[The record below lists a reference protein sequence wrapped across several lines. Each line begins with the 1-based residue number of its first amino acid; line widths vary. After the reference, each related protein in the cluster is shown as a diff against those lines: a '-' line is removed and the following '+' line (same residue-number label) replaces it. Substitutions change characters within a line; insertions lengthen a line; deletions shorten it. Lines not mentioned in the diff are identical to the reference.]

1 MLYIKVLI
9 KTVNLK
15 GLKYCVL
22 LMILFSSSCAFA
34 QKKMADDHKLDS
46 LTFSDRIS
54 LRTNGF
60 DWMILLANVG
70 IEVDLG
76 KYNWSRNAIGLN
88 VRGNWNT
95 KHTYNPGL
103 VYNLFEVRAE
113 FRNYWHTRK
122 TSNDL
127 GPHRHTY
134 EKILSGRRRR
144 PKHPRTTW
152 YRGAYLAYDD
162 YSFLFGKEGVQGQAY
177 TLGFQYGVIR
187 PLYIFQSGRSVDLD
201 FGFSAGFC
209 LTDYEKYSHDSQTS
223 SYHTTEP
230 KSGLELVPFPVLTE
244 ARVGLVYRFGKANV
258 YTKYRWRYDVDLA
271 YQEKVLADLDYRAE
285 LRKRD
290 QDYLKIY
297 RFYQNKYD
305 SLLIINMR
313 NHESIIDQKL
323 ADTRDMKRKADKARE
338 EQARKIQEQA
348 RAKQREERI
357 KAQEEKAREDSIA
370 LVDKANARKVEEQV
384 RAQIE
389 ADKQKEAEER
399 KMEKALDAEERA
411 LLKQQAAE
419 ERKMEKQMAEED
431 RKYEAEKRKRMNE
444 AYAEQ
449 RKYDAEQKAL
459 QRERE
464 AQEAAKEKER
474 IAKDKEWQRT
484 LDRQEKEAKK
494 KRAEQLKKQSR
505 VLNGEDDDDGF
516 SSYAGDDDDDDA
528 DSKAEAAKA
537 DRDAK
542 KKAQEEAKAKA
553 KAEKEAAKE
562 AAKAE
567 KEAAKAEK
575 EAKKKAEAEA
585 KAAAKAAKN
594 NN

>member
-22 LMILFSSSCAFA
+22 LMMLVSSSCVFA

-46 LTFSDRIS
+46 LSISDRIS
-54 LRTNGF
+54 LRTNGV
-60 DWMILLANVG
+60 DWMMLLANFGV
-70 IEVDLG
+70 EFDLG

-88 VRGNWNT
+88 VRANWNT
-95 KHTYNPGL
+95 KHTYNPGV
-103 VYNLFEVRAE
+103 VYNLFEVRGE

-122 TSNDL
+122 TTNDL

-152 YRGAYLAYDD
+152 YRGGYLAYDD
-162 YSFLFGKEGVQGQAY
+162 YSFLFGKEGIQGQAY

-187 PLYIFQSGRSVDLD
+187 PLYIFQSGKSVDLD

-209 LTDYEKYSHDSQTS
+209 LTDYEKFTHDSQTS
-223 SYHTTEP
+223 SYTTIP
-230 KSGLELVPFPVLTE
+230 GSKTGLKIVPFPILTE
-244 ARVGLVYRFGKANV
+244 ARVGLVYRVGSKANI
-258 YTKYRWRYDVDLA
+258 YTKYRWRYDVDLK
-271 YQEKVLADLDYRAE
+271 YQEKVLAELDYRAE

-290 QDYLKIY
+290 MEYLKIF

-348 RAKQREERI
+348 REQQRLERI
-357 KAQEEKAREDSIA
+357 KAAEEKAKEDSIA

-384 RAQIE
+384 RQQIE
-389 ADKQKEAEER
+389 ADKLKEAEER
-399 KMEKALDAEERA
+399 KLEKALDAEEKA

-419 ERKMEKQMAEED
+419 EKAMEKQMAEEN
-431 RKYEAEKRKRMNE
+431 RKYENEKRKRMNE

-459 QRERE
+459 QKERD
-464 AQEAAKEKER
+464 AQQAAKEKQRQAE
-474 IAKDKEWQRT
+474 KKEWQRY
-484 LDRQEKEAKK
+484 LEKQEKEQQK
-494 KRAEQLKKQSR
+494 KREQQLKKQNQT
-505 VLNGEDDDDGF
+505 LNGGV
-516 SSYAGDDDDDDA
+516 DA
-528 DSKAEAAKA
+528 DAQAEAAKA
-537 DRDAK
+537 EREAK
-542 KKAQEEAKAKA
+542 KRAQEEAKAKA

-562 AAKAE
+562 AAR
-567 KEAAKAEK
+567 AEK
-575 EAKKKAEAEA
+575 EAKKRAEAEA

-594 NN
+594 ND

>member
-9 KTVNLK
+9 KTVNFK

-22 LMILFSSSCAFA
+22 LMMLVSSSCVFA

-46 LTFSDRIS
+46 LTFSDRLS
-54 LRTNGF
+54 FRTNGF
-60 DWMILLANVG
+60 DWMMLLANVG
-70 IEVDLG
+70 IEYDLG
-76 KYNWSRNAIGLN
+76 RYNWSRNAIGLN

-103 VYNLFEVRAE
+103 VYNLMEVRAE

-122 TSNDL
+122 TTNDL

-152 YRGAYLAYDD
+152 YRGGYLAYDD
-162 YSFLFGKEGVQGQAY
+162 YSFLFGKEGVQGTAY

-187 PLYIFQSGRSVDLD
+187 PLYIFPSGKSVDLD

-209 LTDYEKYSHDSQTS
+209 LTQYEKYGYDSQTAT
-223 SYHTTEP
+223 YPRTEE
-230 KSGLELVPFPVLTE
+230 KTGLKIVPFPVLTE
-244 ARVGLVYRFGKANV
+244 ARVGLVYRVGKANV
-258 YTKYRWRYDVDLA
+258 YTKYRWRYDVDLK
-271 YQEKVLADLDYRAE
+271 YQEKVLAELDYRAE

-290 QDYLKIY
+290 MEYLKIY
-297 RFYQNKYD
+297 RFYQHKYD
-305 SLLIINMR
+305 SLLIINMK
-313 NHESIIDQKL
+313 NHESVINQKL

-348 RAKQREERI
+348 REQQRLERI
-357 KAQEEKAREDSIA
+357 KAMEQKAIEDSIA

-384 RAQIE
+384 RQQIE
-389 ADKQKEAEER
+389 ADKLKEAEER
-399 KMEKALDAEERA
+399 KLEKALDAEEKA
-411 LLKQQAAE
+411 FLKQQAAE
-419 ERKMEKQMAEED
+419 EKAMEKQMAEEN
-431 RKYEAEKRKRMNE
+431 RKYENEKRKLMNE

-459 QRERE
+459 QKERD

-474 IAKDKEWQRT
+474 IAKQKEWERT

-494 KRAEQLKKQSR
+494 KREEQLKKQSQM
-505 VLNGEDDDDGF
+505 LNNDDDDDY
-516 SSYAGDDDDDDA
+516 SSYDYDDNDDDDA

-542 KKAQEEAKAKA
+542 KRAQEEAKAR
-553 KAEKEAAKE
+553 
-562 AAKAE
+562 AKAE

-575 EAKKKAEAEA
+575 EARKRAEAEA
-585 KAAAKAAKN
+585 KAAEKAAKKK
-594 NN
+594 

>member
-9 KTVNLK
+9 KTVNFK

-22 LMILFSSSCAFA
+22 LMMLVSSSCVFA

-46 LTFSDRIS
+46 LTFSDRLS
-54 LRTNGF
+54 FRTNGF
-60 DWMILLANVG
+60 DWMMLLANVG
-70 IEVDLG
+70 IEYDLG
-76 KYNWSRNAIGLN
+76 RYNWSRNAIGLN

-122 TSNDL
+122 TTNDL

-187 PLYIFQSGRSVDLD
+187 PLYIFPSGKSVDLD

-223 SYHTTEP
+223 KYTITEP
-230 KSGLELVPFPVLTE
+230 KSGLTIVPFPVLTE
-244 ARVGLVYRFGKANV
+244 ARVGLVYRLGKANI
-258 YTKYRWRYDVDLA
+258 YNKYRWRYDVDLA
-271 YQEKVLADLDYRAE
+271 YQEKVLAELDYRAE

-290 QDYLKIY
+290 QDYLRIY

-348 RAKQREERI
+348 REKQREERI
-357 KAQEEKAREDSIA
+357 KAQEQKAKEDSIA

-384 RAQIE
+384 RQQIE
-389 ADKQKEAEER
+389 ADKLKAAEER
-399 KMEKALDAEERA
+399 KLEKALDAEEKA

-419 ERKMEKQMAEED
+419 EKAMEKQMAEEN
-431 RKYEAEKRKRMNE
+431 RKYENEKRKRMNE

-449 RKYDAEQKAL
+449 RKYEAEQKAL
-459 QRERE
+459 QKE
-464 AQEAAKEKER
+464 QEAKQAAREKQRQAE
-474 IAKDKEWQRT
+474 KKEWQRY
-484 LDRQEKEAKK
+484 LEQQEKEQKK
-494 KRAEQLKKQSR
+494 KREEQLKKQNQS
-505 VLNGEDDDDGF
+505 LNGGV
-516 SSYAGDDDDDDA
+516 DA
-528 DSKAEAAKA
+528 DAQAEAAKA
-537 DRDAK
+537 EREAK
-542 KKAQEEAKAKA
+542 KRAQAEAKA
-553 KAEKEAAKE
+553 
-562 AAKAE
+562 
-567 KEAAKAEK
+567 AAKAEK
-575 EAKKKAEAEA
+575 EAKKRAEAEA

>member
-22 LMILFSSSCAFA
+22 LMMLVSSSCVFA

-46 LTFSDRIS
+46 LSISDRIS
-54 LRTNGF
+54 LRTNGV
-60 DWMILLANVG
+60 DWMMLLANFGV
-70 IEVDLG
+70 EFDLG

-88 VRGNWNT
+88 VRANWNT
-95 KHTYNPGL
+95 KHTYNPGV
-103 VYNLFEVRAE
+103 VYNLFEVRGE

-122 TSNDL
+122 TTNDL

-152 YRGAYLAYDD
+152 YRGGYLAYDD
-162 YSFLFGKEGVQGQAY
+162 YSFLFGKEGIQGQAY

-187 PLYIFQSGRSVDLD
+187 PLYIFQSGKSVDLD

-209 LTDYEKYSHDSQTS
+209 LTDYEKFTHDSQTS
-223 SYHTTEP
+223 SYTTIP
-230 KSGLELVPFPVLTE
+230 GSKTGLKIVPFPILTE
-244 ARVGLVYRFGKANV
+244 ARVGLVYRVGSKANI
-258 YTKYRWRYDVDLA
+258 YTKYRWRYDVDLK
-271 YQEKVLADLDYRAE
+271 YQEKVLAELDYRAE

-290 QDYLKIY
+290 MEYLKIY

-348 RAKQREERI
+348 REQQRLERI
-357 KAQEEKAREDSIA
+357 KAAEEKAKEDSIA

-384 RAQIE
+384 RQQIE
-389 ADKQKEAEER
+389 ADKLKEAEER
-399 KMEKALDAEERA
+399 KLEKALDAEEKA

-419 ERKMEKQMAEED
+419 EKAMEKQMAEEN
-431 RKYEAEKRKRMNE
+431 RKYENEKRKRMNE

-459 QRERE
+459 QKERD
-464 AQEAAKEKER
+464 AQQAAKEKQRQAE
-474 IAKDKEWQRT
+474 KKEWQRY
-484 LDRQEKEAKK
+484 LEKQEKEQQK
-494 KRAEQLKKQSR
+494 KREQQLKKQNQT
-505 VLNGEDDDDGF
+505 LNGGV
-516 SSYAGDDDDDDA
+516 DA
-528 DSKAEAAKA
+528 DAQAEAAKA
-537 DRDAK
+537 EREAK
-542 KKAQEEAKAKA
+542 KRAQEEAKAKA

-562 AAKAE
+562 AAR
-567 KEAAKAEK
+567 AEK
-575 EAKKKAEAEA
+575 EAKKRAEAEA

-594 NN
+594 ND

>member
-9 KTVNLK
+9 KTVNFK

-22 LMILFSSSCAFA
+22 LMMLVSSSCVFA

-54 LRTNGF
+54 FRTNGF
-60 DWMILLANVG
+60 DWMMLLANVG
-70 IEVDLG
+70 IEYDLG
-76 KYNWSRNAIGLN
+76 RYNWSRNAIGLN
-88 VRGNWNT
+88 VRANWNT

-103 VYNLFEVRAE
+103 VYNLMEVRAE

-122 TSNDL
+122 TTNDL

-152 YRGAYLAYDD
+152 YRGGYFAYDD
-162 YSFLFGKEGVQGQAY
+162 YSFLFGKEGVQGTAY

-187 PLYIFQSGRSVDLD
+187 PLYIFPSGKSVDLD

-209 LTDYEKYSHDSQTS
+209 LTDYEKFSHDSQTA
-223 SYHTTEP
+223 SYIKGENM
-230 KSGLELVPFPVLTE
+230 GLKFVPFPVLTE
-244 ARVGLVYRFGKANV
+244 ARIGLVYRVGKANV
-258 YTKYRWRYDVDLA
+258 YTKYRWRYDVDLK
-271 YQEKVLADLDYRAE
+271 YQEKVLAELDYRAE

-290 QDYLKIY
+290 MEYLKIY

-348 RAKQREERI
+348 REQQRLERI
-357 KAQEEKAREDSIA
+357 KAQEQKAIEDSLD

-384 RAQIE
+384 RQQIE
-389 ADKQKEAEER
+389 ADKLKEAEER
-399 KMEKALDAEERA
+399 KLEKALDAEEKA

-459 QRERE
+459 QKERE
-464 AQEAAKEKER
+464 AQQAAKEKKRQAE
-474 IAKDKEWQRT
+474 KKEWQRY
-484 LDRQEKEAKK
+484 LEQQEKEQKK
-494 KRAEQLKKQSR
+494 KREEQLKKQSQS
-505 VLNGEDDDDGF
+505 LNGGV
-516 SSYAGDDDDDDA
+516 DA
-528 DSKAEAAKA
+528 DAQAEAAKA
-537 DRDAK
+537 EREAK
-542 KKAQEEAKAKA
+542 KRAQEEAKAKA
-553 KAEKEAAKE
+553 KAEKEAAK
-562 AAKAE
+562 
-567 KEAAKAEK
+567 AEK
-575 EAKKKAEAEA
+575 EAKKRAEAEA

-594 NN
+594 NK

>member
-22 LMILFSSSCAFA
+22 LMMLVSSSCVFA

-54 LRTNGF
+54 LRTNGV
-60 DWMILLANVG
+60 DWMMLLANFGV
-70 IEVDLG
+70 EFDLG

-95 KHTYNPGL
+95 KHTYNPGV
-103 VYNLFEVRAE
+103 VYNLFEVRGE
-113 FRNYWHTRK
+113 FRNYWRTRK
-122 TSNDL
+122 TTNDL

-152 YRGAYLAYDD
+152 YRGGYLAYDD
-162 YSFLFGKEGVQGQAY
+162 YSFLFGKEGIQGQAY

-187 PLYIFQSGRSVDLD
+187 PLYIFPSGKSVDLD
-201 FGFSAGFC
+201 FGFSAGFA
-209 LTDYEKYSHDSQTS
+209 LTNYEKYSHDSQTS
-223 SYHTTEP
+223 SYYVTEE
-230 KSGLELVPFPVLTE
+230 KSGLKIVPFPILTE
-244 ARVGLVYRFGKANV
+244 ARVGLVYRVGKANV
-258 YTKYRWRYDVDLA
+258 YTKYRWRYDVDLK
-271 YQEKVLADLDYRAE
+271 YQEKVLAELDYRAE

-290 QDYLKIY
+290 MEYLKIY

-313 NHESIIDQKL
+313 NHESVIDQKL

-348 RAKQREERI
+348 REQQRLERI
-357 KAQEEKAREDSIA
+357 KAQEQKAKEDSIA

-384 RAQIE
+384 RQQIE
-389 ADKQKEAEER
+389 ADKLKEAEER
-399 KMEKALDAEERA
+399 KLEKALDAEEKA

-419 ERKMEKQMAEED
+419 EKAMEKQMAEEN

-459 QRERE
+459 QKERD
-464 AQEAAKEKER
+464 AKEAAKEKQREAER
-474 IAKDKEWQRT
+474 KEWQRY
-484 LDRQEKEAKK
+484 LEKQEKEQQK
-494 KRAEQLKKQSR
+494 KREEQLKKQSQS
-505 VLNGEDDDDGF
+505 LNGD
-516 SSYAGDDDDDDA
+516 SDA
-528 DSKAEAAKA
+528 DAKAEAAKA
-537 DRDAK
+537 EREAK
-542 KKAQEEAKAKA
+542 KRAQEEAKAKA
-553 KAEKEAAKE
+553 KAEKEAAK
-562 AAKAE
+562 
-567 KEAAKAEK
+567 AEK
-575 EAKKKAEAEA
+575 EAKKRAEAEA

>member
-9 KTVNLK
+9 KTVNFK

-22 LMILFSSSCAFA
+22 LMMLVSSSCVFA

-60 DWMILLANVG
+60 DWMMLLANVG
-70 IEVDLG
+70 IEYDLG

-95 KHTYNPGL
+95 KHTFNPGV
-103 VYNLFEVRAE
+103 VYNLFEVRGE

-152 YRGAYLAYDD
+152 YRGGYFAYDD

-177 TLGFQYGVIR
+177 TLGFQYGVLR
-187 PLYIFQSGRSVDLD
+187 PLYIFPSGKSVDLD

-209 LTDYEKYSHDSQTS
+209 LTDYEKYTHDSQTS
-223 SYHTTEP
+223 TYTTTEP
-230 KSGLELVPFPVLTE
+230 KSGLTFVPFPVLTE
-244 ARVGLVYRFGKANV
+244 ARIGLVYRLGSKANI
-258 YTKYRWRYDVDLA
+258 YNKYRWRYDVDLK
-271 YQEKVLADLDYRAE
+271 YQEKVLAELDYRAE
-285 LRKRD
+285 LRARD
-290 QDYLKIY
+290 RKYFEIY

-313 NHESIIDQKL
+313 NHESILDQKL

-348 RAKQREERI
+348 REKQREERI
-357 KAQEEKAREDSIA
+357 KAQEQKAKEDSIA

-384 RAQIE
+384 RAQIQ

-399 KMEKALDAEERA
+399 KLEKALDAEEKA

-419 ERKMEKQMAEED
+419 EKAMEKQMAEEN
-431 RKYEAEKRKRMNE
+431 RKYEEDKRKRMNE

-449 RKYDAEQKAL
+449 RKYDAQQKAL
-459 QRERE
+459 QKERD
-464 AQEAAKEKER
+464 AKEAAKEKER
-474 IAKDKEWQRT
+474 IAQQKEWQRY
-484 LDRQEKEAKK
+484 LDKQEKEGQK
-494 KRAEQLKKQSR
+494 KRAEQLKKQSQS
-505 VLNGEDDDDGF
+505 LNGE
-516 SSYAGDDDDDDA
+516 SDA
-528 DSKAEAAKA
+528 DAKAEAAKA
-537 DRDAK
+537 EREAK
-542 KKAQEEAKAKA
+542 KRAQEEAKAK
-553 KAEKEAAKE
+553 
-562 AAKAE
+562 AKAE

-594 NN
+594 NK

>member
-9 KTVNLK
+9 KTVNFK

-22 LMILFSSSCAFA
+22 LMMLVSSSCVFA

-46 LTFSDRIS
+46 LSISDRIS
-54 LRTNGF
+54 LRTNGV
-60 DWMILLANVG
+60 DWMMLLANFGV
-70 IEVDLG
+70 EFDLG

-88 VRGNWNT
+88 VRANWNT
-95 KHTYNPGL
+95 KHTYNPGV
-103 VYNLFEVRAE
+103 VYNLFEVRGE

-122 TSNDL
+122 TTNDL

-162 YSFLFGKEGVQGQAY
+162 YSFLFGKEGIQGQAY

-187 PLYIFQSGRSVDLD
+187 PLYIFQSGKSVDLD
-201 FGFSAGFC
+201 FGFSAGIA

-223 SYHTTEP
+223 SYTTIP
-230 KSGLELVPFPVLTE
+230 NSKTGLKFVPFPILTE
-244 ARVGLVYRFGKANV
+244 ARVGLVYRVGKANV
-258 YTKYRWRYDVDLA
+258 YTKYRWRYDVDLK
-271 YQEKVLADLDYRAE
+271 YQEKVLAELDYRAE

-290 QDYLKIY
+290 MEYLKIY

-305 SLLIINMR
+305 SLLIINMK

-323 ADTRDMKRKADKARE
+323 ADTREMKRKADKARE

-348 RAKQREERI
+348 REQQRLERI
-357 KAQEEKAREDSIA
+357 KAAEEKAKEDSIA

-384 RAQIE
+384 RQQIE
-389 ADKQKEAEER
+389 ADKLKEAEER
-399 KMEKALDAEERA
+399 KLEKALDAEEKA

-419 ERKMEKQMAEED
+419 EKAMEKQMAEEN
-431 RKYEAEKRKRMNE
+431 RKYENEKRKRMNE

-459 QRERE
+459 QKERE
-464 AQEAAKEKER
+464 AQQAAKEKKRQAE
-474 IAKDKEWQRT
+474 KKEWQRY
-484 LDRQEKEAKK
+484 LEQQEKEQKK
-494 KRAEQLKKQSR
+494 KREEQLKKQSQS
-505 VLNGEDDDDGF
+505 LNGGV
-516 SSYAGDDDDDDA
+516 DA
-528 DSKAEAAKA
+528 DAQAEAAKA
-537 DRDAK
+537 EREAK
-542 KKAQEEAKAKA
+542 KRAQEEAKAKA
-553 KAEKEAAKE
+553 KAEKEAAK
-562 AAKAE
+562 AE
-567 KEAAKAEK
+567 KEARKR
-575 EAKKKAEAEA
+575 AEAEA

>member
-22 LMILFSSSCAFA
+22 LMMLVSSSCVFA
-34 QKKMADDHKLDS
+34 QKKMADDHKVDS

-54 LRTNGF
+54 LRTNGV
-60 DWMILLANVG
+60 DWMMLLANVG
-70 IEVDLG
+70 IEFDLG
-76 KYNWSRNAIGLN
+76 KYNWNRNAIGIN

-95 KHTYNPGL
+95 KHTFNPGV
-103 VYNLFEVRAE
+103 VYNLFELRAE
-113 FRNYWHTRK
+113 YRNYWHTRK
-122 TSNDL
+122 TTNEL

-162 YSFLFGKEGVQGQAY
+162 YSFLFGKEGIQGQAY

-187 PLYIFQSGRSVDLD
+187 PLYIFQSGKSVDLD

-223 SYHTTEP
+223 QYYVTEA
-230 KSGLELVPFPVLTE
+230 KSGLTFVPFPILTE
-244 ARVGLVYRFGKANV
+244 ARVGLVYRLGQANV
-258 YTKYRWRYDVDLA
+258 YTKYRWRYDVDLV
-271 YQEKVLADLDYRAE
+271 YQEKVLANLDYRAE
-285 LRKRD
+285 LRRRD
-290 QDYLKIY
+290 QKYFEIF

-338 EQARKIQEQA
+338 EQARKVQEQA
-348 RAKQREERI
+348 REKQREERI
-357 KAQEEKAREDSIA
+357 KAQELKAKEDSIA

-384 RAQIE
+384 RAQIQ

-399 KMEKALDAEERA
+399 KLEKALDAQEKALIKQKNAEERA
-411 LLKQQAAE
+411 
-419 ERKMEKQMAEED
+419 MEKQMAEEN
-431 RKYEAEKRKRMNE
+431 RKYEEEKRKRINE

-449 RKYDAEQKAL
+449 RKYDAQQKAL
-459 QRERE
+459 QKERE
-464 AQEAAKEKER
+464 AKEAAIEKER
-474 IAKDKEWQRT
+474 LAKQKEWQRT
-484 LDRQEKEAKK
+484 LDKQEKEGQKR
-494 KRAEQLKKQSR
+494 RAEQLKKQNQM
-505 VLNGEDDDDGF
+505 LNGD
-516 SSYAGDDDDDDA
+516 SDA
-528 DSKAEAAKA
+528 DAKAEAAKA
-537 DRDAK
+537 ERDAK
-542 KKAQEEAKAKA
+542 KRAQEEAKAK
-553 KAEKEAAKE
+553 
-562 AAKAE
+562 AKAE

-585 KAAAKAAKN
+585 KAAAKAEKN

>member
-9 KTVNLK
+9 KTVNFK

-22 LMILFSSSCAFA
+22 LMMLVSSSCVFA

-46 LTFSDRIS
+46 LSISDRIS
-54 LRTNGF
+54 LRTNGV
-60 DWMILLANVG
+60 DWMMLLANFGV
-70 IEVDLG
+70 EFDLG

-88 VRGNWNT
+88 VRANWNT
-95 KHTYNPGL
+95 KHTYNPGV
-103 VYNLFEVRAE
+103 VYNLFEVRGE

-122 TSNDL
+122 TTNDL

-152 YRGAYLAYDD
+152 YRGGYLAYDD
-162 YSFLFGKEGVQGQAY
+162 YSFLFGKEGIQGQAY

-187 PLYIFQSGRSVDLD
+187 PLYIFPSGKSVDLD

-209 LTDYEKYSHDSQTS
+209 LTDYEKYTHDSQTS
-223 SYHTTEP
+223 TYTTTEP
-230 KSGLELVPFPVLTE
+230 KSGLTFVPFPVLTE
-244 ARVGLVYRFGKANV
+244 ARIGLVYRLGSKANI
-258 YTKYRWRYDVDLA
+258 YNKYRWRYDVDLK
-271 YQEKVLADLDYRAE
+271 YQEKVLAELDYRAE
-285 LRKRD
+285 LRARD
-290 QDYLKIY
+290 RKYFEIY

-313 NHESIIDQKL
+313 NHESILDQKL

-348 RAKQREERI
+348 REKQREERI
-357 KAQEEKAREDSIA
+357 KAQEQKAKEDSIA

-384 RAQIE
+384 RAQIQ

-399 KMEKALDAEERA
+399 KLEKALDAEEKA

-419 ERKMEKQMAEED
+419 EKAMEKQMAEEN
-431 RKYEAEKRKRMNE
+431 RKYEEDKRKRMNE

-449 RKYDAEQKAL
+449 RKYDAQQKAL
-459 QRERE
+459 QKERD
-464 AQEAAKEKER
+464 AKEAAKEKER
-474 IAKDKEWQRT
+474 IAQQKEWQRY
-484 LDRQEKEAKK
+484 LDKQEKEGQK
-494 KRAEQLKKQSR
+494 KRAEQLKKQSQS
-505 VLNGEDDDDGF
+505 LNGE
-516 SSYAGDDDDDDA
+516 SDA
-528 DSKAEAAKA
+528 DAKAEAAKA
-537 DRDAK
+537 EREAK
-542 KKAQEEAKAKA
+542 KRAQEEAKAK
-553 KAEKEAAKE
+553 
-562 AAKAE
+562 AKAE

-594 NN
+594 N

>member
-22 LMILFSSSCAFA
+22 LMMLVSSSCVFA

-46 LTFSDRIS
+46 LSISDRIS
-54 LRTNGF
+54 LRTNGV
-60 DWMILLANVG
+60 DWMMLLANFGV
-70 IEVDLG
+70 EFDLG

-88 VRGNWNT
+88 VRANWNT
-95 KHTYNPGL
+95 KHTYNPGV
-103 VYNLFEVRAE
+103 VYNLFEVRGE

-122 TSNDL
+122 TTNDL

-152 YRGAYLAYDD
+152 YRGGYLAYDD
-162 YSFLFGKEGVQGQAY
+162 YSFLFGKEGIQGQAY

-187 PLYIFQSGRSVDLD
+187 PLYIFQSGKSVDLD

-209 LTDYEKYSHDSQTS
+209 LTDYEKFTHDSQTS
-223 SYHTTEP
+223 SYTTIP
-230 KSGLELVPFPVLTE
+230 GSKTGLKIVPFPILTE
-244 ARVGLVYRFGKANV
+244 ARVGLVYRVGNKANI
-258 YTKYRWRYDVDLA
+258 YTKYRWRYDVDLK
-271 YQEKVLADLDYRAE
+271 YQEKVLAELDYRAE

-290 QDYLKIY
+290 MEYLKIY

-348 RAKQREERI
+348 REQQRLERI
-357 KAQEEKAREDSIA
+357 KAAEEKAKEDSIA

-384 RAQIE
+384 RQQIE
-389 ADKQKEAEER
+389 ADKLKEAEER
-399 KMEKALDAEERA
+399 KLEKALDAEEKA

-419 ERKMEKQMAEED
+419 EKAMEKQMAEEN
-431 RKYEAEKRKRMNE
+431 RKYENEKRKRMNE

-459 QRERE
+459 QKERD
-464 AQEAAKEKER
+464 AQQAAKEKQRQAE
-474 IAKDKEWQRT
+474 KKEWQRY
-484 LDRQEKEAKK
+484 LEKQEKEQQK
-494 KRAEQLKKQSR
+494 KREQQLKKQNQT
-505 VLNGEDDDDGF
+505 LNGGV
-516 SSYAGDDDDDDA
+516 DA
-528 DSKAEAAKA
+528 DAQAEAAKA
-537 DRDAK
+537 EREAK
-542 KKAQEEAKAKA
+542 KRAQEEAKAKA

-562 AAKAE
+562 TAR
-567 KEAAKAEK
+567 AEK
-575 EAKKKAEAEA
+575 EAKKRAEAEA

-594 NN
+594 ND

>member
-9 KTVNLK
+9 KTVNFK

-22 LMILFSSSCAFA
+22 LMMLVSSSCVFA

-54 LRTNGF
+54 FRTNGF
-60 DWMILLANVG
+60 DWMMLLANVG
-70 IEVDLG
+70 IEYDLG
-76 KYNWSRNAIGLN
+76 RYNWSRNAIGLN

-103 VYNLFEVRAE
+103 VYNLMEVRAE

-122 TSNDL
+122 TTNDL

-134 EKILSGRRRR
+134 EKILSGRHRR

-152 YRGAYLAYDD
+152 YRGGYFAYDD
-162 YSFLFGKEGVQGQAY
+162 YSFLFGKEGVQGTAY

-187 PLYIFQSGRSVDLD
+187 PLYIFPSGKSVDLD

-209 LTDYEKYSHDSQTS
+209 LTDYEKFSHDSQTA
-223 SYHTTEP
+223 SYIKGENM
-230 KSGLELVPFPVLTE
+230 GLKFVPFPVLTE
-244 ARVGLVYRFGKANV
+244 ARVGLVYRVGKANV
-258 YTKYRWRYDVDLA
+258 YTKYRWRYDVDLK
-271 YQEKVLADLDYRAE
+271 YQEKVLAELDYRAE

-290 QDYLKIY
+290 MEYLKIY

-348 RAKQREERI
+348 REQQRLERI
-357 KAQEEKAREDSIA
+357 KAQEQKAIEDSLD

-384 RAQIE
+384 RQQIE
-389 ADKQKEAEER
+389 ADKLKEAEER
-399 KMEKALDAEERA
+399 KLEKALDAEEKA

-459 QRERE
+459 QKERE
-464 AQEAAKEKER
+464 AQQAAKEKKRQAE
-474 IAKDKEWQRT
+474 KKEWQRY
-484 LDRQEKEAKK
+484 LEQQEKEQKK
-494 KRAEQLKKQSR
+494 KREEQLKKQSQS
-505 VLNGEDDDDGF
+505 LNGGV
-516 SSYAGDDDDDDA
+516 DA
-528 DSKAEAAKA
+528 DAQAEAAKA
-537 DRDAK
+537 EREAK
-542 KKAQEEAKAKA
+542 KRAQEEAKAKA
-553 KAEKEAAKE
+553 KAEKEAAK
-562 AAKAE
+562 
-567 KEAAKAEK
+567 AEK
-575 EAKKKAEAEA
+575 EAKKRAEAEA

-594 NN
+594 NK

>member
-22 LMILFSSSCAFA
+22 LMMLVSSSCVFA

-46 LTFSDRIS
+46 LSISDRIS
-54 LRTNGF
+54 LRTNGV
-60 DWMILLANVG
+60 DWMMLLANFGV
-70 IEVDLG
+70 EFDLG

-88 VRGNWNT
+88 VRANWNT
-95 KHTYNPGL
+95 KHTYNPGV
-103 VYNLFEVRAE
+103 VYNLFEVRGE

-122 TSNDL
+122 TTNDL

-152 YRGAYLAYDD
+152 YRGGYLAYDD
-162 YSFLFGKEGVQGQAY
+162 YSFLFGKEGIQGQAY

-187 PLYIFQSGRSVDLD
+187 PLYIFQSGKSVDLD

-209 LTDYEKYSHDSQTS
+209 LTDYEKFTHDSQTS
-223 SYHTTEP
+223 SYTTIP
-230 KSGLELVPFPVLTE
+230 GSKTGLKIVPFPILTE
-244 ARVGLVYRFGKANV
+244 ARVGLVYRVGSKANI
-258 YTKYRWRYDVDLA
+258 YTKYRWRYDVDLK
-271 YQEKVLADLDYRAE
+271 YQEKVLAELDYRAE

-290 QDYLKIY
+290 MEYLKIY

-348 RAKQREERI
+348 REQQRLERI
-357 KAQEEKAREDSIA
+357 KAAEEKAKEDSIA

-384 RAQIE
+384 RQQIE
-389 ADKQKEAEER
+389 ADKLKEAEER
-399 KMEKALDAEERA
+399 KLEKALDAEEKA

-419 ERKMEKQMAEED
+419 EKAMEKQMAEEN
-431 RKYEAEKRKRMNE
+431 RKYENEKRKRMNE

-459 QRERE
+459 QKERD
-464 AQEAAKEKER
+464 AQQAAKEKQRQAE
-474 IAKDKEWQRT
+474 KKEWQRY
-484 LDRQEKEAKK
+484 LEKQEKEQQK
-494 KRAEQLKKQSR
+494 KREQQLKMQNQT
-505 VLNGEDDDDGF
+505 LNGGV
-516 SSYAGDDDDDDA
+516 DA
-528 DSKAEAAKA
+528 DAQAEAAKA
-537 DRDAK
+537 EREAK
-542 KKAQEEAKAKA
+542 KRAQEEAKAKA

-562 AAKAE
+562 AAR
-567 KEAAKAEK
+567 AEK
-575 EAKKKAEAEA
+575 EAKKRAEAEA

-594 NN
+594 ND

>member
-9 KTVNLK
+9 KTVNFK

-22 LMILFSSSCAFA
+22 LMMLASSSCVFA

-46 LTFSDRIS
+46 LSFSDRVS
-54 LRTNGF
+54 LRTNGI
-60 DWMILLANVG
+60 DWMMLLANVG
-70 IEVDLG
+70 IEFDLG

-88 VRGNWNT
+88 VRGNWDT
-95 KHTYNPGL
+95 RHTFDPGV

-113 FRNYWHTRK
+113 FRNYWRTRK
-122 TSNDL
+122 TSNEL

-134 EKILSGRRRR
+134 EKIFSGRRRR
-144 PKHPRTTW
+144 PRHPRTTW

-162 YSFLFGKEGVQGQAY
+162 YSFLFGKEGMQGQAY
-177 TLGFQYGVIR
+177 TLGFQYGIIR
-187 PLYIFQSGRSVDLD
+187 PLYIFQSGKSVDLD

-209 LTDYEKYSHDSQTS
+209 LTDYEKYSYDSQNSKYYTVREK
-223 SYHTTEP
+223 T
-230 KSGLELVPFPVLTE
+230 GLKLVPYPILTE
-244 ARVGLVYRFGKANV
+244 ARVGLVYRLGREANI
-258 YTKYRWRYDVDLA
+258 YNKYRWRYDVDLK

-313 NHESIIDQKL
+313 NHESILDQKL

-338 EQARKIQEQA
+338 EQARKVQEQA
-348 RAKQREERI
+348 RERQREERI
-357 KAQEEKAREDSIA
+357 KAQEQKAKEDSIA

-384 RAQIE
+384 RQQIE
-389 ADKQKEAEER
+389 ADKLKEAEER
-399 KMEKALDAEERA
+399 KLEKALDAEEKA
-411 LLKQQAAE
+411 LLKQNAAE
-419 ERKMEKQMAEED
+419 ERKIEKQMAEEN
-431 RKYEAEKRKRMNE
+431 RKYEEEKRKRMNE

-449 RKYDAEQKAL
+449 RRYDAEQKAL
-459 QRERE
+459 QKERE
-464 AQEAAKEKER
+464 AKEAAKEKER
-474 IAKDKEWQRT
+474 IANQKEWQRT

-494 KRAEQLKKQSR
+494 KRAQQLKKQSR
-505 VLNGEDDDDGF
+505 VLNGEEDDDY
-516 SSYAGDDDDDDA
+516 SSSDDVDDDDDA
-528 DSKAEAAKA
+528 ASKAEAAKA
-537 DRDAK
+537 ERDAK
-542 KKAQEEAKAKA
+542 KRAQEEAKAKA
-553 KAEKEAAKE
+553 KAEKEAA
-562 AAKAE
+562 

-594 NN
+594 NK

>member
-9 KTVNLK
+9 KTVNFK

-22 LMILFSSSCAFA
+22 LMMLVSSSCVFA

-54 LRTNGF
+54 FRTNGF
-60 DWMILLANVG
+60 DWMMLLANVG
-70 IEVDLG
+70 IEYDLG
-76 KYNWSRNAIGLN
+76 RYNWSRNAIGLN
-88 VRGNWNT
+88 VRANWNT

-103 VYNLFEVRAE
+103 VYNLMEVRAE

-122 TSNDL
+122 TTNDL

-152 YRGAYLAYDD
+152 YRGGYFAYDD
-162 YSFLFGKEGVQGQAY
+162 YSFLFGKEGVQGTAY

-187 PLYIFQSGRSVDLD
+187 PLYIFPSGKRVDLD

-209 LTDYEKYSHDSQTS
+209 LTDYEKFSHDSQTA
-223 SYHTTEP
+223 SYIKGENM
-230 KSGLELVPFPVLTE
+230 GLKFVPFPVLTE
-244 ARVGLVYRFGKANV
+244 ARVGLVYRVGKANV
-258 YTKYRWRYDVDLA
+258 YTKYRWRYDVDLK
-271 YQEKVLADLDYRAE
+271 YQEKVLAELDYRAE

-290 QDYLKIY
+290 MEYLKIY

-313 NHESIIDQKL
+313 NHESVIDQKL

-348 RAKQREERI
+348 REQQRLERI
-357 KAQEEKAREDSIA
+357 KAQEQKAIEDSLD

-384 RAQIE
+384 RQQIE
-389 ADKQKEAEER
+389 ADKLKEAEER
-399 KMEKALDAEERA
+399 KLEKALDAEEKA

-419 ERKMEKQMAEED
+419 EKAMEKQMAEEN
-431 RKYEAEKRKRMNE
+431 RKYENEKRKRMNE

-459 QRERE
+459 QKERE
-464 AQEAAKEKER
+464 AQQAAKDKKRQAEK
-474 IAKDKEWQRT
+474 KEWQRY
-484 LDRQEKEAKK
+484 LEQQEKEQKK
-494 KRAEQLKKQSR
+494 KREEQLKKQSQS
-505 VLNGEDDDDGF
+505 LNGGV
-516 SSYAGDDDDDDA
+516 DA
-528 DSKAEAAKA
+528 DAQAEAAKA
-537 DRDAK
+537 EREAK
-542 KKAQEEAKAKA
+542 KRAQEEAKAKA
-553 KAEKEAAKE
+553 KAEKEAAK
-562 AAKAE
+562 
-567 KEAAKAEK
+567 AEK
-575 EAKKKAEAEA
+575 EAKKRAEAEA

>member
-9 KTVNLK
+9 KTVNFK

-22 LMILFSSSCAFA
+22 LMMLVSSSCVFA

-54 LRTNGF
+54 FRTNGF
-60 DWMILLANVG
+60 DWMMLLANVG
-70 IEVDLG
+70 IEYDLG
-76 KYNWSRNAIGLN
+76 RYNWSRNAIGLN
-88 VRGNWNT
+88 VRANWNT

-103 VYNLFEVRAE
+103 VYNLMEVRAE

-122 TSNDL
+122 TTNDL

-152 YRGAYLAYDD
+152 YRGGYFAYDD
-162 YSFLFGKEGVQGQAY
+162 YSFLFGKEGVQGTAY

-187 PLYIFQSGRSVDLD
+187 PLYIFPSGKSVDLD

-209 LTDYEKYSHDSQTS
+209 LTDYEKFSHDSQTA
-223 SYHTTEP
+223 SYIKGENM
-230 KSGLELVPFPVLTE
+230 GLKFVPFPVLTE
-244 ARVGLVYRFGKANV
+244 ARVGLVYRVGKANV
-258 YTKYRWRYDVDLA
+258 YTKYRWRYDVDLK
-271 YQEKVLADLDYRAE
+271 YQEKVLAELDYRAE

-290 QDYLKIY
+290 MEYLKIY

-348 RAKQREERI
+348 REQQRLERI
-357 KAQEEKAREDSIA
+357 KAQEQKAIEDSLD

-384 RAQIE
+384 RQQIE
-389 ADKQKEAEER
+389 ADKLKEAEES
-399 KMEKALDAEERA
+399 KLEKALDAEEKA

-419 ERKMEKQMAEED
+419 EKAMEKQMAEEN
-431 RKYEAEKRKRMNE
+431 RKYEEDKRKRMNE

-449 RKYDAEQKAL
+449 RKYDAQQKAL
-459 QRERE
+459 QKERD
-464 AQEAAKEKER
+464 AKEAAKEKKRQAE
-474 IAKDKEWQRT
+474 KKEWQRY
-484 LDRQEKEAKK
+484 LEQQEKEQKK
-494 KRAEQLKKQSR
+494 KREEQLKKQSQS
-505 VLNGEDDDDGF
+505 LNGG
-516 SSYAGDDDDDDA
+516 SDA
-528 DSKAEAAKA
+528 DAQAEAAKA
-537 DRDAK
+537 EREAK
-542 KKAQEEAKAKA
+542 KRAQEEAKAKA
-553 KAEKEAAKE
+553 KAEKEAAK
-562 AAKAE
+562 
-567 KEAAKAEK
+567 AEK
-575 EAKKKAEAEA
+575 EAKKRAEAEA

-594 NN
+594 NK

>member
-9 KTVNLK
+9 KTVNFK

-22 LMILFSSSCAFA
+22 LMMLASSSCVFA

-46 LTFSDRIS
+46 LSFSDRVS
-54 LRTNGF
+54 LRTNGI
-60 DWMILLANVG
+60 DWMMLLANVG
-70 IEVDLG
+70 IEFDLG

-88 VRGNWNT
+88 VRGNWDT
-95 KHTYNPGL
+95 RHTFDPGV

-113 FRNYWHTRK
+113 FRNYWRTRK
-122 TSNDL
+122 TSNEL

-134 EKILSGRRRR
+134 EKIFSGRRRR
-144 PKHPRTTW
+144 PRHPRTTW

-162 YSFLFGKEGVQGQAY
+162 YSFLFGKEGMQGQAY
-177 TLGFQYGVIR
+177 TLGFQYGIIR
-187 PLYIFQSGRSVDLD
+187 PLYIFQSGKSVDLD

-209 LTDYEKYSHDSQTS
+209 LTDYEKYSYDSQNSKYYTVREK
-223 SYHTTEP
+223 T
-230 KSGLELVPFPVLTE
+230 GLKLVPYPILTE
-244 ARVGLVYRFGKANV
+244 ARVGLVYRLGREANI
-258 YTKYRWRYDVDLA
+258 YNKYRWRYDVDLK

-290 QDYLKIY
+290 QDYLKIF

-313 NHESIIDQKL
+313 NHESILDQKL

-338 EQARKIQEQA
+338 EQARE
-348 RAKQREERI
+348 RQREERI
-357 KAQEEKAREDSIA
+357 KAQEQKAKEDSIA
-370 LVDKANARKVEEQV
+370 LVDKANARKVEQQV
-384 RAQIE
+384 RAQME

-399 KMEKALDAEERA
+399 KLEKKLDAEEKA
-411 LLKQQAAE
+411 LLKQNAAE
-419 ERKMEKQMAEED
+419 ERKIEKQMAEEN
-431 RKYEAEKRKRMNE
+431 RKYEEEKRKRMNE

-459 QRERE
+459 QKERE
-464 AQEAAKEKER
+464 AKEAAKEKER
-474 IAKDKEWQRT
+474 IANQKEWQRT

-505 VLNGEDDDDGF
+505 ILNGEDDDDY
-516 SSYAGDDDDDDA
+516 SSSDDVDDDDDA
-528 DSKAEAAKA
+528 ASKAEAAKA
-537 DRDAK
+537 ERDAK
-542 KKAQEEAKAKA
+542 KRAQEEAKAKA
-553 KAEKEAAKE
+553 KAEKEAA
-562 AAKAE
+562 

-594 NN
+594 NK

>member
-22 LMILFSSSCAFA
+22 LMMLVSSSCVFA

-46 LTFSDRIS
+46 LSISDRIS
-54 LRTNGF
+54 LRTNGV
-60 DWMILLANVG
+60 DWMMLLANFGV
-70 IEVDLG
+70 EFDLG

-88 VRGNWNT
+88 VRANWNT
-95 KHTYNPGL
+95 KHTYNPGV
-103 VYNLFEVRAE
+103 VYNLFEVRGE

-122 TSNDL
+122 TTNDL

-152 YRGAYLAYDD
+152 YRGGYLAYDD
-162 YSFLFGKEGVQGQAY
+162 YSFLFGKEGIQGQAY

-187 PLYIFQSGRSVDLD
+187 PLYIFQSGKSVDLD

-209 LTDYEKYSHDSQTS
+209 LTDYEKFTHDSQTS
-223 SYHTTEP
+223 SYTTIP
-230 KSGLELVPFPVLTE
+230 GSKTGLKIVPFPILTE
-244 ARVGLVYRFGKANV
+244 ARVGLVYRVGSKANI
-258 YTKYRWRYDVDLA
+258 YTKYRWRYDVDLK
-271 YQEKVLADLDYRAE
+271 YQEKVLAELDYRAE

-290 QDYLKIY
+290 MEYLKIY

-348 RAKQREERI
+348 REQQRLERI
-357 KAQEEKAREDSIA
+357 KAAEEKAKEDSIA

-384 RAQIE
+384 RQQIE
-389 ADKQKEAEER
+389 ADKLKEAEER
-399 KMEKALDAEERA
+399 KLEKALDAEEKA

-419 ERKMEKQMAEED
+419 EKAMEKQMAEEN
-431 RKYEAEKRKRMNE
+431 RKYENEKRKRMNE

-459 QRERE
+459 QKERD
-464 AQEAAKEKER
+464 AQQAAKEKQRQAE
-474 IAKDKEWQRT
+474 KKEWQRY
-484 LDRQEKEAKK
+484 LEKQEKEQQK
-494 KRAEQLKKQSR
+494 KREQQLKKQTQT
-505 VLNGEDDDDGF
+505 LNGGV
-516 SSYAGDDDDDDA
+516 DA
-528 DSKAEAAKA
+528 DAQAEAAKA
-537 DRDAK
+537 EREAK
-542 KKAQEEAKAKA
+542 KRAQEEAKAKA

-562 AAKAE
+562 AAR
-567 KEAAKAEK
+567 AEK
-575 EAKKKAEAEA
+575 EAKKRAEAEA

-594 NN
+594 ND

>member
-9 KTVNLK
+9 KTVNFK

-22 LMILFSSSCAFA
+22 LMMLVSSSCVFA

-54 LRTNGF
+54 FRTNGF
-60 DWMILLANVG
+60 DWMMLLANVG
-70 IEVDLG
+70 IEYDLG
-76 KYNWSRNAIGLN
+76 RYNWSRNAIGLN

-103 VYNLFEVRAE
+103 VYNLMEVRAE

-122 TSNDL
+122 TTNDL

-152 YRGAYLAYDD
+152 YRGGYFAYDD
-162 YSFLFGKEGVQGQAY
+162 YSFLFGKEGVQGTAY

-187 PLYIFQSGRSVDLD
+187 PLYIFPSGKSVDLD

-209 LTDYEKYSHDSQTS
+209 LTDYEKFSHDSQTA
-223 SYHTTEP
+223 SYIKGENM
-230 KSGLELVPFPVLTE
+230 GLKFVPFPVLTE
-244 ARVGLVYRFGKANV
+244 ARIGLVYRVGKANV
-258 YTKYRWRYDVDLA
+258 YTKYRWRYDVDLK
-271 YQEKVLADLDYRAE
+271 YQEKVLAELDYRAE

-290 QDYLKIY
+290 MEYLKIY

-348 RAKQREERI
+348 REQQRLERI
-357 KAQEEKAREDSIA
+357 KAQEQKAIEDSLD

-384 RAQIE
+384 RQQIE
-389 ADKQKEAEER
+389 ADKLKEAEER
-399 KMEKALDAEERA
+399 KLEKALDAEEKA

-459 QRERE
+459 QKERE
-464 AQEAAKEKER
+464 AQQAAKEKKRLAE
-474 IAKDKEWQRT
+474 KKEWQRY
-484 LDRQEKEAKK
+484 LEKQEKEQQK
-494 KRAEQLKKQSR
+494 KREEQLKKQSQS
-505 VLNGEDDDDGF
+505 LNGG
-516 SSYAGDDDDDDA
+516 SDA
-528 DSKAEAAKA
+528 DAKAEAAKA
-537 DRDAK
+537 EREAK
-542 KKAQEEAKAKA
+542 KRAQEEAKA
-553 KAEKEAAKE
+553 
-562 AAKAE
+562 
-567 KEAAKAEK
+567 AAKAEK
-575 EAKKKAEAEA
+575 EAKKRAEAEA

-594 NN
+594 NK

>member
-22 LMILFSSSCAFA
+22 LMMLVSSSCVFA

-46 LTFSDRIS
+46 LSISDRIS
-54 LRTNGF
+54 LRTNGV
-60 DWMILLANVG
+60 DWMMLLANFGV
-70 IEVDLG
+70 EFDLG

-88 VRGNWNT
+88 VRANWNT
-95 KHTYNPGL
+95 KHTYNPGV
-103 VYNLFEVRAE
+103 VYNLFEVRGE

-122 TSNDL
+122 TTNDL

-152 YRGAYLAYDD
+152 YRGGYLAYDD
-162 YSFLFGKEGVQGQAY
+162 YSFLFGKEGIQGKAY

-187 PLYIFQSGRSVDLD
+187 PLYIFQSGKSVDLD

-209 LTDYEKYSHDSQTS
+209 LTDYEKFTHDSQTS
-223 SYHTTEP
+223 SYTTIP
-230 KSGLELVPFPVLTE
+230 GSKTGLKIVPFPILTE
-244 ARVGLVYRFGKANV
+244 DRVGLVYRVGSKANI
-258 YTKYRWRYDVDLA
+258 YTKYRWRYDVDLK
-271 YQEKVLADLDYRAE
+271 YQEKVLAELDYRAE

-290 QDYLKIY
+290 MEYLKIY

-348 RAKQREERI
+348 REQQRLERI
-357 KAQEEKAREDSIA
+357 KAAEEKAKEDSIA

-384 RAQIE
+384 RQQIE
-389 ADKQKEAEER
+389 ADKLKEAEER
-399 KMEKALDAEERA
+399 KLEKALDAEEKA

-419 ERKMEKQMAEED
+419 EKAMEKQMAEEN
-431 RKYEAEKRKRMNE
+431 RKYENEKRKRMNE

-459 QRERE
+459 QKERD
-464 AQEAAKEKER
+464 AQQAAKEKQRQAE
-474 IAKDKEWQRT
+474 KKEWQRY
-484 LDRQEKEAKK
+484 LEKQEKEQQK
-494 KRAEQLKKQSR
+494 KREQQLKMQNQT
-505 VLNGEDDDDGF
+505 LNGGV
-516 SSYAGDDDDDDA
+516 DA
-528 DSKAEAAKA
+528 DAQAEAAKA
-537 DRDAK
+537 EREAK
-542 KKAQEEAKAKA
+542 KRAQEEAKAKA

-562 AAKAE
+562 AAR
-567 KEAAKAEK
+567 AEK
-575 EAKKKAEAEA
+575 EAKKRAEAEA

-594 NN
+594 ND

>member
-22 LMILFSSSCAFA
+22 LMMLVSSSCVFA

-46 LTFSDRIS
+46 LSISDRIS
-54 LRTNGF
+54 LRTNGV
-60 DWMILLANVG
+60 DWMMLLANFGV
-70 IEVDLG
+70 EFDLG

-88 VRGNWNT
+88 VRANWNT
-95 KHTYNPGL
+95 KHTYNPGV
-103 VYNLFEVRAE
+103 VYNLFEVRGE

-122 TSNDL
+122 TTNDL

-152 YRGAYLAYDD
+152 YRGGYLAYDD
-162 YSFLFGKEGVQGQAY
+162 YSFLFGKEGIQGQAY

-187 PLYIFQSGRSVDLD
+187 PLYIFPSGKSVDLD

-209 LTDYEKYSHDSQTS
+209 LTDYEKFTHDSQTS
-223 SYHTTEP
+223 SYTTIP
-230 KSGLELVPFPVLTE
+230 GSKTGLKIVPFPILTE
-244 ARVGLVYRFGKANV
+244 ARVGLVYRVGSKANI
-258 YTKYRWRYDVDLA
+258 YTKYRWRYDVDLK
-271 YQEKVLADLDYRAE
+271 YQEKVLAELDYRAE

-290 QDYLKIY
+290 MEYLKIY

-348 RAKQREERI
+348 REQQRLERI
-357 KAQEEKAREDSIA
+357 KAAEEKAKEDSIA

-384 RAQIE
+384 RQQIE
-389 ADKQKEAEER
+389 ADKLKEAEER
-399 KMEKALDAEERA
+399 KLEKALDAEEKA

-419 ERKMEKQMAEED
+419 EKAMEKQMAEEN
-431 RKYEAEKRKRMNE
+431 RKYENEKRKRMNE

-459 QRERE
+459 QKERD
-464 AQEAAKEKER
+464 AQQAAKEKQRQAE
-474 IAKDKEWQRT
+474 KKEWQRY
-484 LDRQEKEAKK
+484 LEKQEKEQQK
-494 KRAEQLKKQSR
+494 KREQQLKKQNQT
-505 VLNGEDDDDGF
+505 LNGGV
-516 SSYAGDDDDDDA
+516 DA
-528 DSKAEAAKA
+528 DAQAEAAKA
-537 DRDAK
+537 EREAK
-542 KKAQEEAKAKA
+542 KRAQEEAKAKA
-553 KAEKEAAKE
+553 KAEKEAAK
-562 AAKAE
+562 
-567 KEAAKAEK
+567 AEK
-575 EAKKKAEAEA
+575 EAKKRAEAEA

>member
-22 LMILFSSSCAFA
+22 LMMLVSSSCVFA
-34 QKKMADDHKLDS
+34 QKKMADDHRLDS
-46 LTFSDRIS
+46 LSISDRIS
-54 LRTNGF
+54 LRTNGV
-60 DWMILLANVG
+60 DWMMLLANFGV
-70 IEVDLG
+70 EFDLG

-88 VRGNWNT
+88 VRANWNT
-95 KHTYNPGL
+95 KHTFNPGV
-103 VYNLFEVRAE
+103 VYNLFEVRGE

-122 TSNDL
+122 TTNDL

-152 YRGAYLAYDD
+152 YRGGYLAYDD
-162 YSFLFGKEGVQGQAY
+162 YSFLFGKEGIQGKAY

-187 PLYIFQSGRSVDLD
+187 PLYIFQSGKSVDLD
-201 FGFSAGFC
+201 FGFSAGFA
-209 LTDYEKYSHDSQTS
+209 LTDYEKYTHDSQTS
-223 SYHTTEP
+223 TYVTVPDSKT
-230 KSGLELVPFPVLTE
+230 GLKIVPFPILTE
-244 ARVGLVYRFGKANV
+244 ARVGLVYRVGSKANV
-258 YTKYRWRYDVDLA
+258 YTKYRWRYDVDLK
-271 YQEKVLADLDYRAE
+271 YQEKVLAELDYRAE

-290 QDYLKIY
+290 MEYLKIY

-348 RAKQREERI
+348 REQQRLERI
-357 KAQEEKAREDSIA
+357 KAAEEKAKEDSIA

-384 RAQIE
+384 RQQIE
-389 ADKQKEAEER
+389 ADKLKEAEER
-399 KMEKALDAEERA
+399 KLEKALDAEEKA

-419 ERKMEKQMAEED
+419 EKAMEKQMAEEN

-459 QRERE
+459 QKERE
-464 AQEAAKEKER
+464 AKQAAKEKQRETER
-474 IAKDKEWQRT
+474 KEWQRY
-484 LDRQEKEAKK
+484 LEKQEKEQQK
-494 KRAEQLKKQSR
+494 KREQQLKKQNQT
-505 VLNGEDDDDGF
+505 LNGGV
-516 SSYAGDDDDDDA
+516 DA
-528 DSKAEAAKA
+528 DAQAEAAKA
-537 DRDAK
+537 EREAK
-542 KKAQEEAKAKA
+542 KRAQEEAKAKA
-553 KAEKEAAKE
+553 KAEKEAAK
-562 AAKAE
+562 AE
-567 KEAAKAEK
+567 KEARKR
-575 EAKKKAEAEA
+575 AEAEA

>member
-22 LMILFSSSCAFA
+22 LMMLVSSSCVFA

-46 LTFSDRIS
+46 LSISDRIS
-54 LRTNGF
+54 LRTNGV
-60 DWMILLANVG
+60 DWMMLLANFGV
-70 IEVDLG
+70 EFDLG

-88 VRGNWNT
+88 VRANWNT
-95 KHTYNPGL
+95 KHTYNPGV
-103 VYNLFEVRAE
+103 VYNLFEVRGE

-122 TSNDL
+122 TTNDL

-152 YRGAYLAYDD
+152 YRGGYLAYDD
-162 YSFLFGKEGVQGQAY
+162 YSFLFGKEGIQGQAY

-187 PLYIFQSGRSVDLD
+187 PLYIFQSGKSVDLD

-209 LTDYEKYSHDSQTS
+209 LTDYEKFTHDSQTS
-223 SYHTTEP
+223 SYTTIP
-230 KSGLELVPFPVLTE
+230 GSKTGLKIVPFPILTE
-244 ARVGLVYRFGKANV
+244 ARVGLVYRVGNKANI
-258 YTKYRWRYDVDLA
+258 YTKYRWRYDVDLK
-271 YQEKVLADLDYRAE
+271 YQEKVLAELDYRAE

-290 QDYLKIY
+290 MEYLKIY

-348 RAKQREERI
+348 REQQRLERI
-357 KAQEEKAREDSIA
+357 KAAEEKAKEDSIA

-384 RAQIE
+384 RQQIE
-389 ADKQKEAEER
+389 ADKLKEAEER
-399 KMEKALDAEERA
+399 KLEKALDAEEKA

-419 ERKMEKQMAEED
+419 EKAMEKQMAEEN
-431 RKYEAEKRKRMNE
+431 RKYENEKRKRMNE

-459 QRERE
+459 QKERD
-464 AQEAAKEKER
+464 AQQAAKEKQRQAE
-474 IAKDKEWQRT
+474 KKEWQRY
-484 LDRQEKEAKK
+484 LEKQEKEQQK
-494 KRAEQLKKQSR
+494 KREQQLKKQNQT
-505 VLNGEDDDDGF
+505 LNGGV
-516 SSYAGDDDDDDA
+516 DA
-528 DSKAEAAKA
+528 DAQAEAAKA
-537 DRDAK
+537 EREAK
-542 KKAQEEAKAKA
+542 KRAQEEAKAKA

-562 AAKAE
+562 AAR
-567 KEAAKAEK
+567 AEK
-575 EAKKKAEAEA
+575 EAKKRAEAEA

-594 NN
+594 ND

>member
-22 LMILFSSSCAFA
+22 LMMLVSSSCVFA

-54 LRTNGF
+54 LRTNGV
-60 DWMILLANVG
+60 DWMMLLANFGV
-70 IEVDLG
+70 EFDLG

-88 VRGNWNT
+88 VRANWNT
-95 KHTYNPGL
+95 KHTYNPGV
-103 VYNLFEVRAE
+103 VYNLFEVRGE

-122 TSNDL
+122 TTNDL

-152 YRGAYLAYDD
+152 YRGGYLAYDD
-162 YSFLFGKEGVQGQAY
+162 YSFLFGKEGIQGQAY

-187 PLYIFQSGRSVDLD
+187 PLYIFQSGKSVDLD

-209 LTDYEKYSHDSQTS
+209 LTDYEKFTHDSQTS
-223 SYHTTEP
+223 SYTTIP
-230 KSGLELVPFPVLTE
+230 GSKTGLKIVPFPILTE
-244 ARVGLVYRFGKANV
+244 ARVGLVYRVGSKANI
-258 YTKYRWRYDVDLA
+258 YTKYRWRYDVDLK
-271 YQEKVLADLDYRAE
+271 YQEKVLAELDYRAE

-290 QDYLKIY
+290 MEYLKIY

-348 RAKQREERI
+348 REQQRLERI
-357 KAQEEKAREDSIA
+357 KAQEQKAIEDSLD

-384 RAQIE
+384 RQQIE
-389 ADKQKEAEER
+389 ADKLKEAEER
-399 KMEKALDAEERA
+399 KLEKALDAEEKA

-419 ERKMEKQMAEED
+419 EKAMEKQMAEEN

-459 QRERE
+459 QKERD
-464 AQEAAKEKER
+464 AKEAAKEKQREAER
-474 IAKDKEWQRT
+474 KEWQRY
-484 LDRQEKEAKK
+484 LEKQEKEQQK
-494 KRAEQLKKQSR
+494 KREEQLKKQSQS
-505 VLNGEDDDDGF
+505 LNGD
-516 SSYAGDDDDDDA
+516 SDA
-528 DSKAEAAKA
+528 DAKAEAAKA
-537 DRDAK
+537 EREAK
-542 KKAQEEAKAKA
+542 KRAQEEAKAK
-553 KAEKEAAKE
+553 
-562 AAKAE
+562 AKAE

>member
-22 LMILFSSSCAFA
+22 LMMLVSSSCVFA

-46 LTFSDRIS
+46 LSISDRIS
-54 LRTNGF
+54 LRTNGV
-60 DWMILLANVG
+60 DWMMLLANFGV
-70 IEVDLG
+70 EFDLG
-76 KYNWSRNAIGLN
+76 RYNWSRNAIALN
-88 VRGNWNT
+88 VRANWNT
-95 KHTYNPGL
+95 KHTYNPGV
-103 VYNLFEVRAE
+103 VYNLFEVRGE

-122 TSNDL
+122 TTNDL

-152 YRGAYLAYDD
+152 YRGGYLAYDD
-162 YSFLFGKEGVQGQAY
+162 YSFLFGKEGIQGQAY

-187 PLYIFQSGRSVDLD
+187 PLYIFPSGKSVDLD
-201 FGFSAGFC
+201 FGFSAGFA
-209 LTDYEKYSHDSQTS
+209 LTDYEKYTHDSQTS
-223 SYHTTEP
+223 TYKTIPDSKT
-230 KSGLELVPFPVLTE
+230 GLKIVPFPILTE
-244 ARVGLVYRFGKANV
+244 ARIGLVYRVGTANI
-258 YTKYRWRYDVDLA
+258 YTKYRWRYDVDLK
-271 YQEKVLADLDYRAE
+271 YQEKVLAELDYRAE

-290 QDYLKIY
+290 MEYLKIY

-305 SLLIINMR
+305 SLLIINMK

-348 RAKQREERI
+348 REQQRLERI
-357 KAQEEKAREDSIA
+357 KAQEQKAIEDSLD

-384 RAQIE
+384 RQQIE
-389 ADKQKEAEER
+389 ADKLKEAEER
-399 KMEKALDAEERA
+399 KLEKALDAEEKA

-459 QRERE
+459 QKERE
-464 AQEAAKEKER
+464 AQQAAKEKKRLAE
-474 IAKDKEWQRT
+474 KKEWQRY
-484 LDRQEKEAKK
+484 LEQQEKEQKK
-494 KRAEQLKKQSR
+494 KREEQLKKQNQS
-505 VLNGEDDDDGF
+505 LNGGV
-516 SSYAGDDDDDDA
+516 DA
-528 DSKAEAAKA
+528 DAQAEAAKA
-537 DRDAK
+537 EREAK
-542 KKAQEEAKAKA
+542 KRAQAEAKA
-553 KAEKEAAKE
+553 
-562 AAKAE
+562 
-567 KEAAKAEK
+567 AAKAEK
-575 EAKKKAEAEA
+575 EAKKRAEAEA

>member
-9 KTVNLK
+9 KTVNFK

-22 LMILFSSSCAFA
+22 LMMLVSSSCVFA

-54 LRTNGF
+54 FRTNGF
-60 DWMILLANVG
+60 DWMMLLANVG
-70 IEVDLG
+70 IEYDLG
-76 KYNWSRNAIGLN
+76 RYNWSRNAIGLN
-88 VRGNWNT
+88 VRANWNT

-103 VYNLFEVRAE
+103 VYNLMEVRAE

-122 TSNDL
+122 TTNDL

-144 PKHPRTTW
+144 TKHPRTTW
-152 YRGAYLAYDD
+152 YRGGYFAYDD
-162 YSFLFGKEGVQGQAY
+162 YSFLFGKEGVQGTAY

-187 PLYIFQSGRSVDLD
+187 PLYIFPSGKSVDLD

-209 LTDYEKYSHDSQTS
+209 LTDYEKFSHDSQTA
-223 SYHTTEP
+223 SYIKGENM
-230 KSGLELVPFPVLTE
+230 GLKFVPFPVLTE
-244 ARVGLVYRFGKANV
+244 ARVGLVYRVGKANV
-258 YTKYRWRYDVDLA
+258 YTKYRWRYDVDLK
-271 YQEKVLADLDYRAE
+271 YQEKVLAELDYRAE

-290 QDYLKIY
+290 MEYLKIY

-313 NHESIIDQKL
+313 NHESVIDQKL

-348 RAKQREERI
+348 REQQRLERI
-357 KAQEEKAREDSIA
+357 KAQEQKAIEDSLD

-384 RAQIE
+384 RQQIE
-389 ADKQKEAEER
+389 ADKLKEAEER
-399 KMEKALDAEERA
+399 KLEKALDAEEKA

-459 QRERE
+459 QKERE
-464 AQEAAKEKER
+464 AQQAAKEKKRQAE
-474 IAKDKEWQRT
+474 KKEWQRY
-484 LDRQEKEAKK
+484 LEKQEKEQQK
-494 KRAEQLKKQSR
+494 KREEQLKKQSQS
-505 VLNGEDDDDGF
+505 LNGGV
-516 SSYAGDDDDDDA
+516 DA
-528 DSKAEAAKA
+528 DAQAEAAKA
-537 DRDAK
+537 EREAK
-542 KKAQEEAKAKA
+542 KRAQEEAKAKA
-553 KAEKEAAKE
+553 KAEKEAAK
-562 AAKAE
+562 
-567 KEAAKAEK
+567 AEK
-575 EAKKKAEAEA
+575 EAKKRAEAEA

-594 NN
+594 NK

>member
-22 LMILFSSSCAFA
+22 LMMLVSSSCVFA

-46 LTFSDRIS
+46 LSISDRIS
-54 LRTNGF
+54 LRTNGV
-60 DWMILLANVG
+60 DWMMLLANFGV
-70 IEVDLG
+70 EFDLG

-88 VRGNWNT
+88 VRANWNT
-95 KHTYNPGL
+95 KHTYNPGV
-103 VYNLFEVRAE
+103 VYNLFEVRGE

-122 TSNDL
+122 TTNDL

-152 YRGAYLAYDD
+152 YRGGYLAYDD
-162 YSFLFGKEGVQGQAY
+162 YSFLFGKEGIQGQAY

-187 PLYIFQSGRSVDLD
+187 PLYIFQSGKSVDLD

-209 LTDYEKYSHDSQTS
+209 LTDYEKFTHDSQTS
-223 SYHTTEP
+223 SYTTIP
-230 KSGLELVPFPVLTE
+230 GSKTGLKIVPFPILTE
-244 ARVGLVYRFGKANV
+244 ARVGLVYRVGSKANI
-258 YTKYRWRYDVDLA
+258 YTKYRWRYDVDLK
-271 YQEKVLADLDYRAE
+271 YQEKVLAELDYRAE

-290 QDYLKIY
+290 MEYLKIY

-348 RAKQREERI
+348 REQQRLERI
-357 KAQEEKAREDSIA
+357 KAAEEKAKEDSIA

-384 RAQIE
+384 RQQIE
-389 ADKQKEAEER
+389 ADKLKEAEER
-399 KMEKALDAEERA
+399 KLEKALDAEEKA

-419 ERKMEKQMAEED
+419 EKAMEKQMAEEN
-431 RKYEAEKRKRMNE
+431 RKYENEKRKRMNE

-459 QRERE
+459 QKERD
-464 AQEAAKEKER
+464 AQQAAKEKQRQAE
-474 IAKDKEWQRT
+474 KKEWQRY
-484 LDRQEKEAKK
+484 LEKQEKEQQK
-494 KRAEQLKKQSR
+494 KREQQLKQQNQT
-505 VLNGEDDDDGF
+505 LNGGV
-516 SSYAGDDDDDDA
+516 DA
-528 DSKAEAAKA
+528 DAQAEAAKA
-537 DRDAK
+537 EREAK
-542 KKAQEEAKAKA
+542 KRAQEEAKAKA

-562 AAKAE
+562 AAR
-567 KEAAKAEK
+567 AEK
-575 EAKKKAEAEA
+575 EAKKRAEAEA

-594 NN
+594 ND

>member
-22 LMILFSSSCAFA
+22 LMMLVSSSCVFA

-46 LTFSDRIS
+46 LSISDRIS
-54 LRTNGF
+54 LRTNGV
-60 DWMILLANVG
+60 DWMMLLANFGV
-70 IEVDLG
+70 EFDLG
-76 KYNWSRNAIGLN
+76 RYNWSRNAIALN
-88 VRGNWNT
+88 VRANWNT
-95 KHTYNPGL
+95 KHTYNPGV
-103 VYNLFEVRAE
+103 VYNLFEVRGE

-122 TSNDL
+122 TTNDL

-152 YRGAYLAYDD
+152 YRGGYLAYDD
-162 YSFLFGKEGVQGQAY
+162 YSFLFGKEGIQGQAY

-187 PLYIFQSGRSVDLD
+187 PLYIFPSGKSVDLD
-201 FGFSAGFC
+201 FGFSAGFA
-209 LTDYEKYSHDSQTS
+209 LTDYEKYTHDSQTS
-223 SYHTTEP
+223 TYKTIPDSKT
-230 KSGLELVPFPVLTE
+230 GLKIVPFPILTE
-244 ARVGLVYRFGKANV
+244 ARIGLVYRVGTANI
-258 YTKYRWRYDVDLA
+258 YTKYRWRYDVDLK
-271 YQEKVLADLDYRAE
+271 YQEKVLAELDYRAE

-290 QDYLKIY
+290 MEYLKIY

-305 SLLIINMR
+305 SLLIINMK

-348 RAKQREERI
+348 REQQRLERI
-357 KAQEEKAREDSIA
+357 KAAEEKAKEDSIA

-384 RAQIE
+384 RQQIE
-389 ADKQKEAEER
+389 ADKLKEAEER
-399 KMEKALDAEERA
+399 KLEKALDAEEKA

-419 ERKMEKQMAEED
+419 EKAMEKQMAEEN
-431 RKYEAEKRKRMNE
+431 RKYENEKRKRMNE

-449 RKYDAEQKAL
+449 RKYEAEQKAL
-459 QRERE
+459 QKE
-464 AQEAAKEKER
+464 QEAKQAAREKQRQAE
-474 IAKDKEWQRT
+474 KKEWQRY
-484 LDRQEKEAKK
+484 LEQQEKEQKK
-494 KRAEQLKKQSR
+494 KREEQLKKQNQS
-505 VLNGEDDDDGF
+505 LNGGV
-516 SSYAGDDDDDDA
+516 DA
-528 DSKAEAAKA
+528 DAQAEAAKA
-537 DRDAK
+537 EREAK
-542 KKAQEEAKAKA
+542 KRAQAEAKA
-553 KAEKEAAKE
+553 
-562 AAKAE
+562 
-567 KEAAKAEK
+567 AAKAEK
-575 EAKKKAEAEA
+575 EAKKRAEAEA

>member
-22 LMILFSSSCAFA
+22 LMMLVSSSCVFA

-54 LRTNGF
+54 LRTNGV
-60 DWMILLANVG
+60 DWMMLLANFGV
-70 IEVDLG
+70 EFDLG

-88 VRGNWNT
+88 VRANWNT
-95 KHTYNPGL
+95 KHTYNPGV
-103 VYNLFEVRAE
+103 VYNLFEVRGE
-113 FRNYWHTRK
+113 FRNYWRTRK
-122 TSNDL
+122 TTNDL

-152 YRGAYLAYDD
+152 YRGGYLAYDD
-162 YSFLFGKEGVQGQAY
+162 YSFLFGKEGIQGQAY

-187 PLYIFQSGRSVDLD
+187 PLYIFPSGKSVDLD
-201 FGFSAGFC
+201 FGFSAGFA
-209 LTDYEKYSHDSQTS
+209 LTNYEKYSHDSQTS
-223 SYHTTEP
+223 SYYVTEE
-230 KSGLELVPFPVLTE
+230 KSGLKIVPFPILTE
-244 ARVGLVYRFGKANV
+244 ARVGLVYRVGKANI
-258 YTKYRWRYDVDLA
+258 YTKYRWRYDVDLK
-271 YQEKVLADLDYRAE
+271 YQEKVLAELDYRAE

-290 QDYLKIY
+290 MEYLKIY

-348 RAKQREERI
+348 REQQRLERI
-357 KAQEEKAREDSIA
+357 KAAEEKA
-370 LVDKANARKVEEQV
+370 
-384 RAQIE
+384 
-389 ADKQKEAEER
+389 
-399 KMEKALDAEERA
+399 
-411 LLKQQAAE
+411 
-419 ERKMEKQMAEED
+419 MEKQMAEEN
-431 RKYEAEKRKRMNE
+431 RKYENEKRKRMNE

-459 QRERE
+459 QKERD
-464 AQEAAKEKER
+464 AQQAAKEKQRQAE
-474 IAKDKEWQRT
+474 KKEWQRY
-484 LDRQEKEAKK
+484 LEKQEKEQQK
-494 KRAEQLKKQSR
+494 KREQQLKKQNQT
-505 VLNGEDDDDGF
+505 LNGGV
-516 SSYAGDDDDDDA
+516 DA
-528 DSKAEAAKA
+528 DAQAEAAKA
-537 DRDAK
+537 EREAK
-542 KKAQEEAKAKA
+542 KRAQEEAKAKA

-562 AAKAE
+562 AAR
-567 KEAAKAEK
+567 AEK
-575 EAKKKAEAEA
+575 EAKKRAEAEA

-594 NN
+594 ND

>member
-9 KTVNLK
+9 KTVNFK

-22 LMILFSSSCAFA
+22 LMMLVSSSCVFA

-54 LRTNGF
+54 FRTNGF
-60 DWMILLANVG
+60 DWMMLLANVG
-70 IEVDLG
+70 IEYDLG
-76 KYNWSRNAIGLN
+76 RYNWSRNAIGLN
-88 VRGNWNT
+88 VRANWNT

-103 VYNLFEVRAE
+103 VYNLMEVRAE

-122 TSNDL
+122 TTNDL

-152 YRGAYLAYDD
+152 YRGGYFAYDD
-162 YSFLFGKEGVQGQAY
+162 YSFLFGKEGVQGTAY

-187 PLYIFQSGRSVDLD
+187 PLYIFPSGKSVDLD

-209 LTDYEKYSHDSQTS
+209 LTDYEKFSHDSQTA
-223 SYHTTEP
+223 SYIKGENM
-230 KSGLELVPFPVLTE
+230 GLKFVPFPVLTE
-244 ARVGLVYRFGKANV
+244 ARVGLVYRVGKANV
-258 YTKYRWRYDVDLA
+258 YTKYRWRYDVDLK
-271 YQEKVLADLDYRAE
+271 YQEKVLAELDYRAE

-290 QDYLKIY
+290 MEYLKIY

-313 NHESIIDQKL
+313 NHESVIDQKL

-348 RAKQREERI
+348 REQQRLERI
-357 KAQEEKAREDSIA
+357 KAQEQKAIEDSLD

-384 RAQIE
+384 RQQIE
-389 ADKQKEAEER
+389 ADKLKEAEER
-399 KMEKALDAEERA
+399 KLEKALDAEEKA

-459 QRERE
+459 QKERE
-464 AQEAAKEKER
+464 AQQAAKEKKRLAE
-474 IAKDKEWQRT
+474 KKEWQRY
-484 LDRQEKEAKK
+484 LEKQEKEQQK
-494 KRAEQLKKQSR
+494 KREEQLKKQSQS
-505 VLNGEDDDDGF
+505 LNGG
-516 SSYAGDDDDDDA
+516 SDA
-528 DSKAEAAKA
+528 DAKAEAAKA
-537 DRDAK
+537 EREAK
-542 KKAQEEAKAKA
+542 KRAQEEAKA
-553 KAEKEAAKE
+553 
-562 AAKAE
+562 
-567 KEAAKAEK
+567 AAKAEK
-575 EAKKKAEAEA
+575 EAKKRAEAEA

-594 NN
+594 NK

>member
-9 KTVNLK
+9 KTVNFK

-22 LMILFSSSCAFA
+22 LMMLVSSSCVFA

-46 LTFSDRIS
+46 LSISDRIS
-54 LRTNGF
+54 LRTNGV
-60 DWMILLANVG
+60 DWMMLLANFGV
-70 IEVDLG
+70 EFDLG

-88 VRGNWNT
+88 VRANWNT
-95 KHTYNPGL
+95 KHTFNPGV
-103 VYNLFEVRAE
+103 VYNLFEVRGE

-122 TSNDL
+122 TTNDL

-152 YRGAYLAYDD
+152 YRGGYLAYDD
-162 YSFLFGKEGVQGQAY
+162 YSFLFGKEGIQGQAY

-187 PLYIFQSGRSVDLD
+187 PLYIFQSGKSVDLD

-209 LTDYEKYSHDSQTS
+209 LTDYEKFTHDSQTS
-223 SYHTTEP
+223 SYTTIP
-230 KSGLELVPFPVLTE
+230 GSKTGLKIVPFPILTE
-244 ARVGLVYRFGKANV
+244 ARVGLVYRVGSKANI
-258 YTKYRWRYDVDLA
+258 YTKYRWRYDVDLK
-271 YQEKVLADLDYRAE
+271 YQEKVLAELDYRAE

-290 QDYLKIY
+290 MEYLKIY

-348 RAKQREERI
+348 REQQRLERI
-357 KAQEEKAREDSIA
+357 KAAEEKAKEDSIA

-384 RAQIE
+384 RQQIE
-389 ADKQKEAEER
+389 ADKLKEAEER
-399 KMEKALDAEERA
+399 KLEKALDAEEKA

-419 ERKMEKQMAEED
+419 EKAMEKQMAEEN
-431 RKYEAEKRKRMNE
+431 RKYENEKRKRMNE

-459 QRERE
+459 QKERD
-464 AQEAAKEKER
+464 AQQAAKEKQRQAE
-474 IAKDKEWQRT
+474 KKEWQRY
-484 LDRQEKEAKK
+484 LEKQEKEQQK
-494 KRAEQLKKQSR
+494 KREQQLKKQNQT
-505 VLNGEDDDDGF
+505 LNGGV
-516 SSYAGDDDDDDA
+516 DA
-528 DSKAEAAKA
+528 DAQAEAAKA
-537 DRDAK
+537 EREAK
-542 KKAQEEAKAKA
+542 KRAQEEAKAKA

-562 AAKAE
+562 AAR
-567 KEAAKAEK
+567 AEK
-575 EAKKKAEAEA
+575 EAKKRAEAEA

-594 NN
+594 ND

>member
-22 LMILFSSSCAFA
+22 LMMLASSSCVFA

-54 LRTNGF
+54 LRTNGV
-60 DWMILLANVG
+60 DWMMLLANFGV
-70 IEVDLG
+70 EFDLG

-95 KHTYNPGL
+95 KHTYNPGV
-103 VYNLFEVRAE
+103 VYNLFEVRGE

-122 TSNDL
+122 TTNDL

-152 YRGAYLAYDD
+152 YRGGYLAYDD
-162 YSFLFGKEGVQGQAY
+162 YSFLFGKEGIQGQAY

-187 PLYIFQSGRSVDLD
+187 PLYIFPSGKSVDLD
-201 FGFSAGFC
+201 FGFSAGFA
-209 LTDYEKYSHDSQTS
+209 LTNYEKYSHDSQTA
-223 SYHTTEP
+223 SYYVTEE
-230 KSGLELVPFPVLTE
+230 KSGLKIVPFPILTE
-244 ARVGLVYRFGKANV
+244 ARVGLVYRVGKANI
-258 YTKYRWRYDVDLA
+258 YTKYRWRYDVDLK
-271 YQEKVLADLDYRAE
+271 YQEKVLAELDYRAE

-290 QDYLKIY
+290 MEYLKIY

-348 RAKQREERI
+348 REKQREERI
-357 KAQEEKAREDSIA
+357 KAQEQKAKEDSIA

-384 RAQIE
+384 RQQIE
-389 ADKQKEAEER
+389 ADKLKAAEER
-399 KMEKALDAEERA
+399 KLEKALDAEEKA
-411 LLKQQAAE
+411 LLKQKSAE
-419 ERKMEKQMAEED
+419 EKAMEKQMAEEN
-431 RKYEAEKRKRMNE
+431 RKYEEEKRKRMNE

-449 RKYDAEQKAL
+449 RKYDAQQKAL
-459 QRERE
+459 QKERD

-474 IAKDKEWQRT
+474 IAKQKEWERT
-484 LDRQEKEAKK
+484 LEKQEKEAKK
-494 KRAEQLKKQSR
+494 KRAEQLKKQSQM
-505 VLNGEDDDDGF
+505 LNSDDDD
-516 SSYAGDDDDDDA
+516 YDNNDDNDDVDEDDA
-528 DSKAEAAKA
+528 DAKAEAAKA

-542 KKAQEEAKAKA
+542 KKAQEEAKARA

-562 AAKAE
+562 AAR
-567 KEAAKAEK
+567 AEK

-585 KAAAKAAKN
+585 KAAAKAAKEN
-594 NN
+594 K

>member
-9 KTVNLK
+9 KTVNFK

-22 LMILFSSSCAFA
+22 LMMLVSSSCVFA

-54 LRTNGF
+54 FRTNGF
-60 DWMILLANVG
+60 DWMMLLANVG
-70 IEVDLG
+70 IEYDLG
-76 KYNWSRNAIGLN
+76 RYNWSRNAIGLN
-88 VRGNWNT
+88 VRANWNT

-103 VYNLFEVRAE
+103 VYNLMEVRAE

-122 TSNDL
+122 TTNDL

-152 YRGAYLAYDD
+152 YRGGYFAYDD
-162 YSFLFGKEGVQGQAY
+162 YSFLFGKEGVQGTAY

-187 PLYIFQSGRSVDLD
+187 PLYIFPSGKSVDLD

-209 LTDYEKYSHDSQTS
+209 LTDYEKFSHDSQTA
-223 SYHTTEP
+223 SYIKGENM
-230 KSGLELVPFPVLTE
+230 GLKFVPFPVLTE
-244 ARVGLVYRFGKANV
+244 ARVGLVYRVGKANV
-258 YTKYRWRYDVDLA
+258 YTKYRWRYDVDLK
-271 YQEKVLADLDYRAE
+271 YQEKVLAELDYRAE

-290 QDYLKIY
+290 MEYLKIY

-348 RAKQREERI
+348 REQQRLERI
-357 KAQEEKAREDSIA
+357 KAQEQKAIEDSLD

-384 RAQIE
+384 RQQIE
-389 ADKQKEAEER
+389 ADKLKEAEER
-399 KMEKALDAEERA
+399 KLEKALDAEEKA

-459 QRERE
+459 QKERE
-464 AQEAAKEKER
+464 AQQAAKEKKRQAE
-474 IAKDKEWQRT
+474 KKEWQRY
-484 LDRQEKEAKK
+484 LEKQEKEQQK
-494 KRAEQLKKQSR
+494 KREEQLKKQSQS
-505 VLNGEDDDDGF
+505 LNGGV
-516 SSYAGDDDDDDA
+516 DA
-528 DSKAEAAKA
+528 DAQAEAAKA
-537 DRDAK
+537 EREAK
-542 KKAQEEAKAKA
+542 KRAQEEAKAKA
-553 KAEKEAAKE
+553 KAEKEAAK
-562 AAKAE
+562 
-567 KEAAKAEK
+567 AEK
-575 EAKKKAEAEA
+575 EAKKRAEAEA

-594 NN
+594 NK

>member
-9 KTVNLK
+9 KTVNFK

-22 LMILFSSSCAFA
+22 LMMLVSSSCVFA

-54 LRTNGF
+54 FRTNGF
-60 DWMILLANVG
+60 DWMMLLANVG
-70 IEVDLG
+70 IEYDLG
-76 KYNWSRNAIGLN
+76 RYNWSRNAIGLN
-88 VRGNWNT
+88 VRANWNT

-103 VYNLFEVRAE
+103 VYNLMEVRAE

-122 TSNDL
+122 TTNDL

-152 YRGAYLAYDD
+152 YRGGYFAYDD
-162 YSFLFGKEGVQGQAY
+162 YSFLFGKEGVQGTAY

-187 PLYIFQSGRSVDLD
+187 PLYIFPSGKSVDLD

-209 LTDYEKYSHDSQTS
+209 LTDYEKFSHDSQTA
-223 SYHTTEP
+223 SYIKGENM
-230 KSGLELVPFPVLTE
+230 GLKFVPFPVLTE
-244 ARVGLVYRFGKANV
+244 ARVGLVYRVGKANV
-258 YTKYRWRYDVDLA
+258 YTKYRWRYDVDLK
-271 YQEKVLADLDYRAE
+271 YQEKVLAELDYRAE

-290 QDYLKIY
+290 MEYLKIY

-313 NHESIIDQKL
+313 NHESVIDQKL

-348 RAKQREERI
+348 REQQRLERI
-357 KAQEEKAREDSIA
+357 KAQEQKAIEDSLD

-384 RAQIE
+384 RQQIE
-389 ADKQKEAEER
+389 ADKLKEAEER
-399 KMEKALDAEERA
+399 KLEKALDAEEKA

-459 QRERE
+459 QKERE
-464 AQEAAKEKER
+464 AQQAAKEKKRQAE
-474 IAKDKEWQRT
+474 KKEWQRY
-484 LDRQEKEAKK
+484 LEQQEKEQKK
-494 KRAEQLKKQSR
+494 KREEQLKKQSQS
-505 VLNGEDDDDGF
+505 LNGGV
-516 SSYAGDDDDDDA
+516 DA
-528 DSKAEAAKA
+528 DAQAEAAKA
-537 DRDAK
+537 EREAK
-542 KKAQEEAKAKA
+542 KRAQEEAKAKA
-553 KAEKEAAKE
+553 KAEKEAAK
-562 AAKAE
+562 
-567 KEAAKAEK
+567 AEK
-575 EAKKKAEAEA
+575 EAKKRAEAEA

-594 NN
+594 NK

>member
-22 LMILFSSSCAFA
+22 LMMLVSSSCVFA

-54 LRTNGF
+54 LRTNGV
-60 DWMILLANVG
+60 DWMMLLANFGV
-70 IEVDLG
+70 EFDLG

-95 KHTYNPGL
+95 KHTYNPGV
-103 VYNLFEVRAE
+103 VYNLFEVRGE

-122 TSNDL
+122 TTNDL

-152 YRGAYLAYDD
+152 YRGGYLAYDD
-162 YSFLFGKEGVQGQAY
+162 YSFLFGKEGIQGQAY

-187 PLYIFQSGRSVDLD
+187 PLYIFPSGKSVDLD
-201 FGFSAGFC
+201 FGFSAGFA
-209 LTDYEKYSHDSQTS
+209 LTDYEKYTHDSQTS
-223 SYHTTEP
+223 TYVTVPDSKT
-230 KSGLELVPFPVLTE
+230 GLKIVPFPILTE
-244 ARVGLVYRFGKANV
+244 ARVGLVYRVGKANI
-258 YTKYRWRYDVDLA
+258 YTKYRWRYDVDLK
-271 YQEKVLADLDYRAE
+271 YQEKVLAELDYRAE

-290 QDYLKIY
+290 MEYLKIY

-348 RAKQREERI
+348 REQQRLERI
-357 KAQEEKAREDSIA
+357 KAAEEKAKEDSIA

-384 RAQIE
+384 RQQIE
-389 ADKQKEAEER
+389 ADKLKEAEER
-399 KMEKALDAEERA
+399 KLEKALDAEEKA

-419 ERKMEKQMAEED
+419 EKAMEKQMAEEN
-431 RKYEAEKRKRMNE
+431 RKYENEKRKRMNE

-459 QRERE
+459 QKERE
-464 AQEAAKEKER
+464 AKQAAKEKQREAER
-474 IAKDKEWQRT
+474 KEWQRY
-484 LDRQEKEAKK
+484 LEKQEKEQQK
-494 KRAEQLKKQSR
+494 KREEQLKKQSQT
-505 VLNGEDDDDGF
+505 LNGGV
-516 SSYAGDDDDDDA
+516 DA
-528 DSKAEAAKA
+528 DAQAEAAKA
-537 DRDAK
+537 EREAK
-542 KKAQEEAKAKA
+542 KRAQEEAKAKA
-553 KAEKEAAKE
+553 KAEKEAAK
-562 AAKAE
+562 AE
-567 KEAAKAEK
+567 KEARKR
-575 EAKKKAEAEA
+575 AEAEA